1 MHEHYECECAE
12 RVHALGVLLDDVLPK
27 GSLIRNYPIAAHTTY
42 KVGGNARLWAQVN
55 TIKHLVAVAHAL
67 MAESFDTCE
76 SDAPESDTCELES
89 RDGQLPVIILGRG
102 SNLLVSDNGFQG
114 LALSLGGDLKRFR
127 VCPDGLVSVGGAVL
141 MPVLSRYCS
150 GGGFTGLEW
159 AVGVPGTVGGS
170 VRMNAGCYGS
180 DMSKIL
186 VDADIVDLYKGE
198 KSTLTS
204 KHLQF
209 RYRNSNLKDHQVVV
223 GARLQ
228 LTTGDAAKSL
238 EHVSEVVRWR
248 RAKQPGGRNAG
259 SVFVNPDDMSAGCL
273 IDAVGAK
280 GLRIGT
286 AEVSR
291 KHANFIRPDV
301 MGKASDIV
309 SLMTE
314 IRERVSVAYNIDM
327 RVETRL
333 VGFTSSEISGLL

>member
-1 MHEHYECECAE
+1 MANGSPMHEYYEHAE
-12 RVHALGVLLDDVLPK
+12 RIHALGVLLDDVLPK
-27 GSLIRNYPIAAHTTY
+27 GALIRNHPIAAHTTY

-55 TIKHLVAVAHAL
+55 TIEHLVAIAHAL
-67 MAESFDTCE
+67 MTEALDT
-76 SDAPESDTCELES
+76 SELGTRELGACD
-89 RDGQLPVIILGRG
+89 RQLPVMILGRG

-127 VCPDGLVSVGGAVL
+127 AWPNGSVVVGGAVL

-150 GGGFTGLEW
+150 GEGLTGLEW

-186 VDADIVDLYKGE
+186 VDADIVDLYEGK
-198 KSTLTS
+198 KTTLTS
-204 KHLQF
+204 KHFQF

-223 GARLQ
+223 EARLQ
-228 LTTGDAAKSL
+228 LAIGDAAKSL

-259 SVFVNPDDMSAGCL
+259 SVFLNPDDVSAGCL

-286 AEVSR
+286 AAVSR
-291 KHANFIRPDV
+291 KHANFIRSDE

-314 IRERVSVAYNIDM
+314 IRERVSAAYDIDM

-333 VGFTSSEISGLL
+333 IGFTSSEISGLL